1 MKWRSSLPAAL
12 WTTTLLACG
21 GGEPPEAAQEESPPP
36 PQGVHGQAPQASQG
50 IASVVVLDSETA
62 SSAAVPA
69 EPAVMDQLG
78 LAFLPRQLI
87 VRLGQP
93 VEFLNSETLA
103 HNVHLHYEP
112 NDSSVYYADFNPND
126 RSQVVLEQAG
136 AYAVTC
142 DEHPGMTAFIYVT
155 TSPYTT
161 FADIDGSFIIPDVP
175 PGSYT
180 ARVWNATRDLRS
192 ERPLRVSGSSTEVDL
207 TASP

>member
-1 MKWRSSLPAAL
+1 MAPGPSEGITSLVVLEPADEA
-12 WTTTLLACG
+12 TT
-21 GGEPPEAAQEESPPP
+21 PPP
-36 PQGVHGQAPQASQG
+36 S
-50 IASVVVLDSETA
+50 
-62 SSAAVPA
+62 

-93 VEFLNSETLA
+93 VEFANSETLA

-112 NDSSVYYADFNPND
+112 NDSSVYYADFSPDD
-126 RSQVVLEQAG
+126 RSQVVLEQPG

-155 TSPYTT
+155 TSPYAA
-161 FADIDGSFIIPDVP
+161 FAETDGAFLIPDVP

-180 ARVWNATRDLRS
+180 ARVWNADRSLRG
-192 ERPLRVSGSSTEVDL
+192 EHPVEVSGASTELDL
-207 TASP
+207 TSTP